1 MTTHR
6 ALFMLFALAAGCG
19 AAETAPAAAPS
30 TPYMRPAETGAS
42 SAVYMTLRNP
52 SSDTLVL
59 GKVEIDVAGSTMIH
73 RTVERDGTSSMVHED
88 SVVILP
94 NDSVA
99 FRERGLHI
107 MAAGMRAPLA
117 VGDTVV
123 IRLVYRSSRV
133 DTVRVTVRE

>member
-1 MTTHR
+1 MTRHR
-6 ALFMLFALAAGCG
+6 AWFTLCALAAGCG
-19 AAETAPAAAPS
+19 TKEADRAVVPA

-59 GKVEIDVAGSTMIH
+59 AKVEIDVAGSTMIH
-73 RTVERDGTSSMVHED
+73 RTVERAGTSSMVHED
-88 SVVILP
+88 SVLILP
-94 NDSVA
+94 NDSAV

-107 MAAGMRAPLA
+107 MAAGMRTQLL

-123 IRLVYRSSRV
+123 IRLVYRSARV
-133 DTVRVTVRE
+133 DTVRVAVRE